1 MPMPR
6 LAAGTS
12 TLLMLEQMAFS
23 SGCLAQGER
32 RSCHHLRCILVH
44 SVMVSQVLT
53 MSHVLATSFGKSSL
67 IPSSPDPLL
76 ELQAGPFLWIPIT
89 VYLSP
94 LWLSLFSAT
103 CPHVLP
109 SHSWQALALS
119 SCPCPAAG
127 SRSQMQTGFRTWS
140 WQLVFWR
147 QNPLPLVTLRQ
158 GHLKK

>member
-23 SGCLAQGER
+23 SGCLAEGER
-32 RSCHHLRCILVH
+32 RSCHHLQCILIH

-53 MSHVLATSFGKSSL
+53 VSHVLDISFGKSSL
-67 IPSSPDPLL
+67 IPSSPNPLP

-103 CPHVLP
+103 CPSLP
-109 SHSWQALALS
+109 LMAGSSSFILSLSHSWVKVPNADRLQDMILT
-119 SCPCPAAG
+119 
-127 SRSQMQTGFRTWS
+127 TGLLGTESFTS
-140 WQLVFWR
+140 
-147 QNPLPLVTLRQ
+147 
-158 GHLKK
+158 GHS